1 MQRGKIISPR
11 TKNFPEA
18 IPRIKFALSR
28 IKIILKS
35 PFSNVVTKSS
45 PALFRTLAVEQNE
58 TRGTRGSRSW
68 PTSAPKLKNSRF
80 HVENLAQIIDQRLIE
95 TGSFSTADNE
105 GHSPNHSLCLQTL
118 FWKRGVFPL
127 ARNCTVCSVCIS
139 FFFFFYKHH
148 CRSKLFLSPVE
159 PSEALKRAITLIE
172 F

>member
-45 PALFRTLAVEQNE
+45 PALFRTLEQNE
-58 TRGTRGSRSW
+58 TRGSRSW

-80 HVENLAQIIDQRLIE
+80 YVENLAQIIDQRLIE

-139 FFFFFYKHH
+139 FFFFYKHH